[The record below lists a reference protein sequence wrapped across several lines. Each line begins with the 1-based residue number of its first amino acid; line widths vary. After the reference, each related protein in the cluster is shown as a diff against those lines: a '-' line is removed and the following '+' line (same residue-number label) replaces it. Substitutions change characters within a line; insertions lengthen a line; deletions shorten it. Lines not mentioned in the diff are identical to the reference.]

1 MAVEDVKPMEISTSS
16 DQGLLSA
23 GHVGNG
29 QLNPSTRS
37 FKIVTESPLVVI
49 FLFQLYSRL
58 LKTNIP
64 HLLPL
69 MVVAISV
76 PSPDKKLLT
85 VVNALIHRCYKYPT
99 ATIGEVP
106 QSLKKELSDVCRACF
121 SADAVNKHIDFVRD
135 YKQDFEHDLD
145 MEKVPGQYF
154 CDQVIEAHLT
164 YINFCD
170 ASLLYILEFLH
181 GSSFRHLTLIGSD
194 GSQHHFIVQTSL
206 APNAR
211 SDERI
216 LQLFRV
222 YMVEDDLMYT
232 TFLEVYENHCARNDR
247 EEDLPIMYFKE
258 QLNQAISS
266 QISPK
271 AIVDLRLQAYNE
283 ITKTYVSDGIFS
295 QYMYKTL
302 LSDFHPAYDANGMIE
317 FNEPIPFRLT
327 RNMQTFFFYF
337 GIEGL
342 IVSAVCAAA
351 QAQSQ
356 HLWHQLAM
364 FFSDELL
371 SWSWRRPPG
380 LNLGPGA
387 GGSVM
392 NPANFQHK
400 ITTNVDNVISRIT
413 GIAPQFLSEECCI
426 RRKMLMTH
434 HNQCRGVSRV
444 CRSCFDTKELVHDGS
459 NMASV
464 VLSHGM
470 EGGD

>member
-1 MAVEDVKPMEISTSS
+1 
-16 DQGLLSA
+16 
-23 GHVGNG
+23 
-29 QLNPSTRS
+29 
-37 FKIVTESPLVVI
+37 
-49 FLFQLYSRL
+49 
-58 LKTNIP
+58 
-64 HLLPL
+64 
-69 MVVAISV
+69 
-76 PSPDKKLLT
+76 
-85 VVNALIHRCYKYPT
+85 
-99 ATIGEVP
+99 
-106 QSLKKELSDVCRACF
+106 
-121 SADAVNKHIDFVRD
+121 
-135 YKQDFEHDLD
+135 
-145 MEKVPGQYF
+145 
-154 CDQVIEAHLT
+154 
-164 YINFCD
+164 
-170 ASLLYILEFLH
+170 
-181 GSSFRHLTLIGSD
+181 
-194 GSQHHFIVQTSL
+194 
-206 APNAR
+206 
-211 SDERI
+211 
-216 LQLFRV
+216 
-222 YMVEDDLMYT
+222 MVEDDLMYT

-258 QLNQAISS
+258 QLNHAISS

-351 QAQSQ
+351 QAVVSTE
-356 HLWHQLAM
+356 LS
-364 FFSDELL
+364 FSKNIYLVDEFLCMDIIPIDELL

-392 NPANFQHK
+392 SPANFQHK